1 MAIQYII
8 GVSLLYLL
16 LIVATAILSQKN
28 TTWRKVFSN
37 NGIIYALSLTVYC
50 TAWTFY
56 GSIGRAS
63 TNGLGYLGV
72 YLGPTLVA
80 PLFFLVLKKMI
91 RISKYLR
98 ITSIADFI
106 SSRYGK
112 NITLGVLV
120 SVFCLMIVIPYI
132 SIQLKAFDFSFSI
145 LHEGSFQAM
154 ESSPIHFYE
163 DHSLIF
169 VTICAIIAVIFGAN
183 KLDPSEKHPEIVSV
197 VAVESIIKLLAF
209 LTGGIVVTF
218 IIFNGIGDIFS
229 QAYDRFDMSQF
240 TQLDGEGLDYQTW
253 MWVLVLSAFAFL
265 LLPRQFHMSVVENE
279 SVAHLK
285 EATWITP
292 LYLCLITL
300 FVLPIAFAGKLL
312 FDPSIEGDTYL
323 LSIPL
328 SEGMPIIATIVYI
341 GGLAAISGMMII
353 SMVSL
358 SIMISNNIFLP
369 LLLKFEKQYT
379 YFLADMNTRL
389 LQLRRVSIIIVM
401 LLSFAFYKGFTIN
414 YSLVSVGLIS
424 FAGIAQ
430 LAPMVFLGLYWK
442 QASAKGA
449 IAGFLVGIILWA
461 YTLPFANLA
470 ELGVFSNE
478 ILEKGP
484 WGFAFLNP
492 HSLMGI
498 EGMSNIAHGSF
509 WSLGANTLV
518 MLLISL
524 YTNRSTLEIAQSDIF
539 INPEKYYKAEI
550 PQSATII
557 READSG
563 AMINILNQIL
573 GAGKTTEVIDQ
584 YLTENKLRQIPKY
597 ADSNFIQYI
606 ENHLSGSIGT
616 ASANIVLNYFVKQ
629 QPVEADSLIKLLDQT
644 YQVYQYSQEIEGKSK
659 ELEETTNELSNAN
672 KRLQELDQLKNE
684 FISNVTHELR
694 TPLTSIRSI
703 AGILQNYEVTNE
715 EKKTFYSLIEKESK
729 RVTDLVNQVLDLRK
743 LEFDKNIRLQSINL
757 SSILDEVALGMQES
771 MGHRTF
777 TYPENSPSFKGDP
790 SIMKQVIINLVSN
803 AIKFTANDG
812 SIRIRIVEE
821 LDVVILEI
829 EDNGIGI
836 SSKDQPLIFERF
848 YQVKSDDHHKTQGSG
863 LGLAITKSLIEKLG
877 GVIQLESQLGK
888 GSIFTI
894 TLPKRL
900 E

>member
-28 TTWRKVFSN
+28 TAWRKVFSN

-112 NITLGVLV
+112 NISLGVLV

-145 LHEGSFQAM
+145 LHEGSFQALA
-154 ESSPIHFYE
+154 SPSTHFYE

-169 VTICAIIAVIFGAN
+169 VFICAIIAIFFGAN

-197 VAVESIIKLLAF
+197 VAVESIIKLMAF

-218 IIFNGIGDIFS
+218 VIFNGIGDIFS
-229 QAYDRFDMSQF
+229 QAYERFDMSQF
-240 TQLDGEGLDYQTW
+240 TQLDGKGLDYQTW
-253 MWVLVLSAFAFL
+253 LWVMVLSAFAFL

-328 SEGMPIIATIVYI
+328 SEGMPIIAIIVYI

-379 YFLADMNTRL
+379 YFLADLNTRL
-389 LQLRRVSIIIVM
+389 LQLRRLSIIIVM
-401 LLSFAFYKGFTIN
+401 LLSFGFYKGFTIN

-442 QASAKGA
+442 QANSKGA
-449 IAGFLVGIILWA
+449 IAGFIVGIFLWA

-478 ILEKGP
+478 ILESGP
-484 WGFAFLNP
+484 WGLAFLNP

-518 MLLISL
+518 MLLVSL

-539 INPEKYYKAEI
+539 INPEKYYKAEV

-557 READSG
+557 READSE
-563 AMINILNQIL
+563 AMITILNQIL
-573 GAGKTTEVIDQ
+573 GEEKTKEVIHQ
-584 YLTENKLRQIPKY
+584 YLDEHKLSNIPKY

-703 AGILQNYEVTNE
+703 AGILSNYEVTE
-715 EKKTFYSLIEKESK
+715 QEKKTFYTLIEKESK
-729 RVTDLVNQVLDLRK
+729 RVSDLVNQVLDLRK
-743 LEFDKNIRLQSINL
+743 LEFDKSIDLQSINL
-757 SSILDEVALGMQES
+757 SSIIQEVALAMQES
-771 MGHRTF
+771 MGNRTF
-777 TYPENSPSFKGDP
+777 TYPENSPSFRCDL

-812 SIRIRIVEE
+812 KIDIRIDEKADLI
-821 LDVVILEI
+821 LLEI

-836 SSKDQPLIFERF
+836 SPKDKNLVFERF

-863 LGLAITKSLIEKLG
+863 LGLAITKSLIHKLG
-877 GVIQLESQLGK
+877 GAINLESQLGI
-888 GSIFTI
+888 GSTFSIM
-894 TLPKRL
+894 LPKRL